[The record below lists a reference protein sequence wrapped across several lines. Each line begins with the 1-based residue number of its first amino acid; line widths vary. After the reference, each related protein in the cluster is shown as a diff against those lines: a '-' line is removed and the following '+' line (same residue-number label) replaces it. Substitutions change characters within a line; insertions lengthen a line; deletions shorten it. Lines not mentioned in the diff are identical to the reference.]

1 MMSKKALDR
10 LNDEQ
15 YMDKMGEALD
25 QLIQEGKIPYEVITG
40 ELSLDSFILEIY
52 ERAQDNYN
60 DEEKWS

>member
-1 MMSKKALDR
+1 MSKKALDR
-10 LNDEQ
+10 LNDAQ

-25 QLIQEGKIPYEVITG
+25 QLIQEGKIPYEVVTG

-60 DEEKWS
+60 DEEEWG

>member
-60 DEEKWS
+60 DEEEWS